1 MIKKFLD
8 LLLLLSIVM
17 ATGLAIGY
25 MLFLWVMM
33 L

>member
-1 MIKKFLD
+1 MKKFLD
-8 LLLLLSIVM
+8 LLLLISIVT
-17 ATGLAIGY
+17 AIGLAIGY